1 MSNRT
6 NLQAPYAPIFDS
18 SNRGVS
24 SLNYDSS
31 NTLVEEITAN
41 NDSNNPLTHSYHLE
55 KSNSISILK
64 GKRDGAPEFLN
75 ASY

>member
-1 MSNRT
+1 
-6 NLQAPYAPIFDS
+6 
-18 SNRGVS
+18 
-24 SLNYDSS
+24 LNYDSS

-41 NDSNNPLTHSYHLE
+41 NDSKTPLTHSYHLE